1 LKFDRVSPYVFDLGF
16 PPRSHFVLAH
26 IPDLKGLHVGH
37 GTFIPAFTEFSAYCR
52 SLAIQRAPY
61 YGPPSAVSN
70 AHSWAYLAALTS
82 MAIDRSMPVLVVDD
96 YGTMI
101 EVIRSQLRQLGFV
114 DVDEAYSGAE
124 ALTKMCVRRYGLI
137 LSDWH
142 MEPITG
148 LDLLTAIRG
157 DASLKQTPFI
167 MVTGESRS
175 ENVVAAKKAGVNG
188 YIVKPFTAQML
199 KAKIESVF
207 ATRAAALPERQPVRV
222 SQSPR
227 PGDASDAMPISDTLQ
242 LKFPGRFT
250 SGS

>member
-1 LKFDRVSPYVFDLGF
+1 
-16 PPRSHFVLAH
+16 
-26 IPDLKGLHVGH
+26 
-37 GTFIPAFTEFSAYCR
+37 
-52 SLAIQRAPY
+52 
-61 YGPPSAVSN
+61 
-70 AHSWAYLAALTS
+70 

-96 YGTMI
+96 YVTMI
-101 EVIRSQLRQLGFV
+101 NVIRSQLRQLGFI
-114 DVDEAYSGAE
+114 DVDEANSGAE
-124 ALTKMCVRRYGLI
+124 ALTKICVRRYGLI

-148 LDLLTAIRG
+148 FDLLTAIRG
-157 DASLKQTPFI
+157 DVSLKQTPFI

-207 ATRAAALPERQPVRV
+207 ATRTSPLADRQAVGVPLAAPSGE
-222 SQSPR
+222 
-227 PGDASDAMPISDTLQ
+227 ASGATPNSEAFQ

-250 SGS
+250 GGS

>member
-1 LKFDRVSPYVFDLGF
+1 
-16 PPRSHFVLAH
+16 
-26 IPDLKGLHVGH
+26 
-37 GTFIPAFTEFSAYCR
+37 
-52 SLAIQRAPY
+52 
-61 YGPPSAVSN
+61 
-70 AHSWAYLAALTS
+70 
-82 MAIDRSMPVLVVDD
+82 MAIDRLMPVLVVDD

-101 EVIRSQLRQLGFV
+101 NIVRNQLRQLGFV
-114 DVDEAYSGAE
+114 DVDEANNGAE
-124 ALTKMCVRRYGLI
+124 ALNKMCARRYGLI
-137 LSDWH
+137 FSDWH

-157 DASLKQTPFI
+157 DPSLRQTPFI

-175 ENVVAAKKAGVNG
+175 ENVIAAKKAGVSG

-207 ATRAAALPERQPVRV
+207 ATRATALAERQAIRV
-222 SQSPR
+222 SQPPR
-227 PGDASDAMPISDTLQ
+227 SGEASDATPISDARQ

>member
-1 LKFDRVSPYVFDLGF
+1 VS
-16 PPRSHFVLAH
+16 S
-26 IPDLKGLHVGH
+26 
-37 GTFIPAFTEFSAYCR
+37 T
-52 SLAIQRAPY
+52 
-61 YGPPSAVSN
+61 
-70 AHSWAYLAALTS
+70 HSWAYFVSLIA
-82 MAIDRSMPVLVVDD
+82 MAIDRSTPVLVVDD

-101 EVIRSQLRQLGFV
+101 NVIRSQLRQLGFA
-114 DVDEAYSGAE
+114 DVDEANSGAE

-157 DASLKQTPFI
+157 DVSLKQTPFI

-175 ENVVAAKKAGVNG
+175 ENVIAAKKAGVNG
-188 YIVKPFTAQML
+188 YIVKPFTTQML

-207 ATRAAALPERQPVRV
+207 ATRTSALAERQAIREH
-222 SQSPR
+222 QSPR
-227 PGDASDAMPISDTLQ
+227 AGDALDARPVSDSPQ

>member
-1 LKFDRVSPYVFDLGF
+1 
-16 PPRSHFVLAH
+16 
-26 IPDLKGLHVGH
+26 
-37 GTFIPAFTEFSAYCR
+37 
-52 SLAIQRAPY
+52 
-61 YGPPSAVSN
+61 
-70 AHSWAYLAALTS
+70 

-101 EVIRSQLRQLGFV
+101 EVIRSQLRQLGFY

-157 DASLKQTPFI
+157 DAGLKQTPFI

-175 ENVVAAKKAGVNG
+175 DNVVAAKKAGVNG
-188 YIVKPFTAQML
+188 YIVKPFTALRL

-207 ATRAAALPERQPVRV
+207 ATRAAALPERQPVRL